1 MRRVAALL
9 AAALLIGALTGCGGG
24 GAEPGAP
31 KGATLVLDF
40 QPNAVH
46 SGIYAA
52 QANGDFRT
60 QGIDLHIQEPSS
72 TADSAKLLETGRAD
86 FAVMDIND
94 FGIAR
99 ERGFDLVAIAAIVQ
113 RPLASVIARDPN
125 GILAPADL
133 AGKTIGV
140 TGVPSDDAVLDTVLR
155 SGGVDPSDVHRVT
168 IGFNA
173 VADLAA
179 GKVDAA
185 TAFWNAEGVE
195 LQQRGIPVREFRV
208 DRFGAPRYPELVVA
222 TRADSEERASRF
234 LDALDQ
240 GYRALGENPE
250 SALDDL
256 LRAVPDLDRGS
267 QERQLKALTSANAFS
282 FGNEGGPPTA
292 VGSGD
297 RYESVARVG
306 DGARAGEQVGLGT
319 DRGRVCLPRCPAAM
333 NWQVQASARSTSC
346 GSSLTIRLRGIA
358 IVSPAS
364 SARFF
369 ISTSV
374 CE

>member
-9 AAALLIGALTGCGGG
+9 AAVLVVLALGACGGG

-31 KGATLVLDF
+31 EGATLVLDF

-52 QANGDFRT
+52 QANGDFAD

-72 TADSAKLLETGRAD
+72 SADSAKLLEAGRAD

-99 ERGFDLVAIAAIVQ
+99 ERGLDLVAIAAIVQ

-125 GILAPADL
+125 EIRTPADL

-155 SGGVDPSDVHRVT
+155 SGGVDPSDVRRVT

-173 VADLAA
+173 VTDLAA

-195 LQQRGIPVREFRV
+195 LQQQGIPVREFRV
-208 DRFGAPRYPELVVA
+208 DDFGAPRYPELLVVA
-222 TRADSEERASRF
+222 KPGTASSGLADQLRAGLQKGYDMLGARPGIALEDLLHQVPG
-234 LDALDQ
+234 LDAGDQARQLQALNLSNAFAPGSGEPTPRLDPAALEQWRSWAVRAGLLDQ
-240 GYRALGENPE
+240 G
-250 SALDDL
+250 
-256 LRAVPDLDRGS
+256 
-267 QERQLKALTSANAFS
+267 
-282 FGNEGGPPTA
+282 
-292 VGSGD
+292 
-297 RYESVARVG
+297 
-306 DGARAGEQVGLGT
+306 
-319 DRGRVCLPRCPAAM
+319 
-333 NWQVQASARSTSC
+333 
-346 GSSLTIRLRGIA
+346 
-358 IVSPAS
+358 
-364 SARFF
+364 
-369 ISTSV
+369 
-374 CE
+374 

>member
-9 AAALLIGALTGCGGG
+9 AAALLVALVGCGGG

-31 KGATLVLDF
+31 QGATLVLDF
-40 QPNAVH
+40 TPNAVH

-52 QANGDFRT
+52 QENGYFKDE
-60 QGIDLHIQEPSS
+60 GSDLDIQEPSS

-99 ERGFDLVAIAAIVQ
+99 ERGLDLVAIAAIVQ

-125 GILAPADL
+125 EIRTPADL

-155 SGGVDPSDVHRVT
+155 SGGVDPSDVRRVT

-195 LQQRGIPVREFRV
+195 LQQQGIPIREFRV
-208 DRFGAPRYPELVVA
+208 DQFGAPRYPELLVVA
-222 TRADSEERASRF
+222 KAGNEQ
-234 LDALDQ
+234 LGDQ
-240 GYRALGENPE
+240 LVSGLRRGYAVLGQQPQK
-250 SALDDL
+250 ALDDL
-256 LRAVPDLDRGS
+256 LVQVPGLARVVQKAQLD
-267 QERQLKALTSANAFS
+267 ALTSNKAFS
-282 FGNEGGPPTA
+282 
-292 VGSGD
+292 
-297 RYESVARVG
+297 
-306 DGARAGEQVGLGT
+306 L
-319 DRGRVCLPRCPAAM
+319 
-333 NWQVQASARSTSC
+333 
-346 GSSLTIRLRGIA
+346 GSSTATPTLAPGA
-358 IVSPAS
+358 IDRWRAWAIQSGLLDQG
-364 SARFF
+364 
-369 ISTSV
+369 
-374 CE
+374 

>member
-9 AAALLIGALTGCGGG
+9 AAAMLAIAVIGCGDG

-52 QANGDFRT
+52 QANGYFKDA
-60 QGIDLHIQEPSS
+60 GVDLQIQEPSS

-99 ERGFDLVAIAAIVQ
+99 ERGLDLVAIAAIVQ
-113 RPLASVIARDPN
+113 RPLASVIARDRN
-125 GILAPADL
+125 EIQTPADL
-133 AGKTIGV
+133 AGKTVGV

-155 SGGVDPSDVHRVT
+155 SAGVDPSDVHRVT

-185 TAFWNAEGVE
+185 TGFWNAEGVE
-195 LQQRGIPVREFRV
+195 LRQQGIPIREFRV
-208 DRFGAPRYPELVVA
+208 DDFGAPRYPELVVA
-222 TRADSEERASRF
+222 TSAS
-234 LDALDQ
+234 
-240 GYRALGENPE
+240 
-250 SALDDL
+250 
-256 LRAVPDLDRGS
+256 
-267 QERQLKALTSANAFS
+267 NA
-282 FGNEGGPPTA
+282 
-292 VGSGD
+292 GD
-297 RYESVARVG
+297 RHH
-306 DGARAGEQVGLGT
+306 
-319 DRGRVCLPRCPAAM
+319 P
-333 NWQVQASARSTSC
+333 ST
-346 GSSLTIRLRGIA
+346 
-358 IVSPAS
+358 
-364 SARFF
+364 
-369 ISTSV
+369 
-374 CE
+374 EN

>member
-9 AAALLIGALTGCGGG
+9 AAALLVTALGACGGG

-52 QANGDFRT
+52 QANGDFKDE
-60 QGIDLHIQEPSS
+60 GIDLHIQEPSS

-99 ERGFDLVAIAAIVQ
+99 ERGLDLVAIAAIVQ
-113 RPLASVIARDPN
+113 RPLAAVIARDPN
-125 GILAPADL
+125 EIKTPADL

-155 SGGVDPSDVHRVT
+155 SGGVDPSSVHRVT

-185 TAFWNAEGVE
+185 TGFWNAEGVE
-195 LQQRGIPVREFRV
+195 LQQQGIPIREFRV
-208 DRFGAPRYPELVVA
+208 DDFGAPRYPELVVA
-222 TRADSEERASRF
+222 MRAASMGPPGDPPPSVCGFLRGIKHGYRTLNKHPTSALNDLIELVPGLDRSTQLAQ
-234 LDALDQ
+234 LDAL
-240 GYRALGENPE
+240 
-250 SALDDL
+250 
-256 LRAVPDLDRGS
+256 
-267 QERQLKALTSANAFS
+267 RQSRAFS
-282 FGNEGGPPTA
+282 SRATPGASTIIDLTRFLRWKRWAREHGVVHGI
-292 VGSGD
+292 GD
-297 RYESVARVG
+297 TEEIGR
-306 DGARAGEQVGLGT
+306 GT
-319 DRGRVCLPRCPAAM
+319 GFYIP
-333 NWQVQASARSTSC
+333 C
-346 GSSLTIRLRGIA
+346 GMDKTR
-358 IVSPAS
+358 
-364 SARFF
+364 
-369 ISTSV
+369 
-374 CE
+374 